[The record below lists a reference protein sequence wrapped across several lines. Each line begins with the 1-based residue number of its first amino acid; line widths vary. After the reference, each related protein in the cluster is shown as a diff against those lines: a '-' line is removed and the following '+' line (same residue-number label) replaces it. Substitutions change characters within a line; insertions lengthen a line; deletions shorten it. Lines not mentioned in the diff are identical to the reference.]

1 MNPTETTA
9 IYDSSQLGVPA
20 IEELRDLWH
29 YRNLLFQI
37 TRRNIVVRYKRSVL
51 GIAWTMLNPLG
62 TTLILTIVFSKMFN
76 GGPHY
81 APYVLSGLICWT
93 FFAQTS
99 SDAMTNL
106 IWGEGLIKRIYIPR
120 TVFAVSAIGTGLVN
134 LVFSL
139 VPLIFVM
146 LVTGLVPKPI
156 ILFLPVPTL
165 FLSLFSLGIG
175 LILSTIAIYFAD
187 MAQMYGI
194 LLTAWMYLSPVIYT
208 VDMLPP
214 RYIWIIKLNPMYYI
228 INLFRMP
235 IYDQVIPTF
244 SQFLISAVISIVTLL
259 IGWLFFAS
267 KADEFAYRI

>member
-1 MNPTETTA
+1 MNQPETTA
-9 IYDSSQLGVPA
+9 IYDSSRLGVPA
-20 IEELRDLWH
+20 IEELRELWNF
-29 YRNLLFQI
+29 RNLLYQI

-106 IWGEGLIKRIYIPR
+106 IWGEGLIKRIYMPR
-120 TVFAVSAIGTGLVN
+120 TIFAVSAIGTGIIN

-156 ILFLPVPTL
+156 LLLLPVPTL
-165 FLSLFSLGIG
+165 FLSMFSLGIG

-208 VDMLPP
+208 VDMLPQK
-214 RYIWIIKLNPMYYI
+214 YIWIIKLNPMYYI

-235 IYDQVIPTF
+235 IYDQVVPTLSQLLIP
-244 SQFLISAVISIVTLL
+244 AVISLVTLL